1 MNDNVE
7 IGQKIKYYRK
17 LAGLTQEQLAQKTG
31 LSQNYISMLEQ
42 NKVGFSKPT
51 LEKIAQA
58 LNISV
63 GDLFKEGTKE
73 PESSLPDSLLSDPD
87 FIIHF
92 SAYQKFK
99 SLPEGEQKEAL
110 RKVLESYLKAVEAAK
125 KVEEGRWKK

>member
-7 IGQKIKYYRK
+7 IGQRIKYYRK

-110 RKVLESYLKAVEAAK
+110 RKVLESYVKAVEAAK
-125 KVEEGRWKK
+125 KVEEGKWKK

>member
-7 IGQKIKYYRK
+7 IGQRIKYYRK

-110 RKVLESYLKAVEAAK
+110 RKVLESYVKAVEAAK